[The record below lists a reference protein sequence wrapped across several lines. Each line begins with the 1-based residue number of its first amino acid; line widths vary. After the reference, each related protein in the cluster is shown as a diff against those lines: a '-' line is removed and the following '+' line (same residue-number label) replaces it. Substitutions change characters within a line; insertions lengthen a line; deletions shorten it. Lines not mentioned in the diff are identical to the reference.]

1 MLKMISFICPSF
13 NRAPFLRDFS
23 APLMQL
29 PAGLS
34 ETVIVDDGSTD
45 DTLEVCSQLIGKY
58 GDSRIRYFKNEN
70 NQGAQ
75 KARNLGILMARG
87 EFIVFVDSDDVPVP
101 KGIRM
106 LYQSLQEHPEI
117 DYVYGNVLKTNAD
130 LKPLDGQAVVGSPHD
145 GSNRE
150 LAGYHWHT
158 MGAMYRRDLIQ
169 KVGPWNPS
177 LTGSQD
183 WEYQARVKLA
193 GRGLFI
199 DELVGFWRQH
209 EGGRVGTKKFRPD
222 YVESVIRACEA
233 ILLAA
238 EKEGRADAAL
248 RRRLG
253 KKLLVHAVE
262 WGANGMQNKKKECC
276 LKAMKTSEKNY
287 LISLVSKLLSRTPQW
302 LDFRTH
308 SLVKNFSQ

>member
-1 MLKMISFICPSF
+1 MEMPTEL
-13 NRAPFLRDFS
+13 A
-23 APLMQL
+23 
-29 PAGLS
+29 

-45 DTLEVCSQLIGKY
+45 NTVELCNDLAVKFGA
-58 GDSRIRYFKNEN
+58 DRIRYCKLEK

-75 KARNLGILMARG
+75 KARNLGILKARG
-87 EFIVFVDSDDVPVP
+87 EFIMFVDSDDVPVP

-130 LKPLDGQAVVGSPHD
+130 LKPLEGQAVVGSPYD

-158 MGAMYRRDLIQ
+158 MGSMYRRDLIQ
-169 KVGPWNPS
+169 RVGHWNPC

-193 GRGLFI
+193 GRGFYI

-209 EGGRVGTKKFRPD
+209 EGGRVGTKKFRSD
-222 YVESVIRACEA
+222 YVESVMKASEA
-233 ILLAA
+233 ICLAA
-238 EKEGRADAAL
+238 EKVGRADAAL
-248 RRRLG
+248 RERLG
-253 KKLLVHAVE
+253 KKLLVHALE
-262 WGANGMQNKKKECC
+262 WGANGRPEEKRRCC
-276 LKAMKTSEKNY
+276 RMAREIARDS
-287 LISLVSKLLSRTPQW
+287 SLVALAAGVIGWMPVC
-302 LDFRTH
+302 LD
-308 SLVKNFSQ
+308 SALQDMLVKYRG